1 LFSIHIT
8 IKKLKIMKNAITI
21 LTFLLITLNS
31 HAQTR
36 TLRTNLSFG
45 GGFENFNGDM
55 GNTYFEPGEEV
66 YGFFHFALNRYIN
79 PSFDVSLSA
88 TKGDLGR
95 CLEPE
100 DVIKYNSHFMMRARM
115 TSAFLTL
122 KYKLNNGY
130 FLKEN
135 AKLAPYFSLGIGMNE
150 LKDIWAE
157 NTRVNKGN
165 YSSINAGFGV
175 KYNFTERYSLG
186 YHLGFGRF
194 NSDEIDFRK
203 QGGNDQYMQNTF
215 VFGVNLR

>member
-1 LFSIHIT
+1 
-8 IKKLKIMKNAITI
+8 MKNVIT
-21 LTFLLITLNS
+21 LFTFLLFSLCIQ
-31 HAQTR
+31 AQTSNF
-36 TLRTNLSFG
+36 RTNLAFG
-45 GGFENFNGDM
+45 GGFENYNGDM

-66 YGFFHFALNRYIN
+66 YGFFHFALNRYVN

-115 TSAFLTL
+115 TSAFFTL

-135 AKLAPYFSLGIGMNE
+135 AKLYPYFSLGVGMND

-157 NTRVNKGN
+157 NTRVNKGK
-165 YSSINAGFGV
+165 YGSINAGFGV

-194 NSDEIDFRK
+194 NSDEIDFKK